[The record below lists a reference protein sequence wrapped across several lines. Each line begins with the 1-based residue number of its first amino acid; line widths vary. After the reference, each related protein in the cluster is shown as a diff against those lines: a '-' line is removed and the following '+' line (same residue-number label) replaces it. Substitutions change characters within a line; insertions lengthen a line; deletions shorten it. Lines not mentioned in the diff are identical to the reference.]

1 MVNLK
6 RYGIPLALDE
16 VVQFHK
22 KNMPLPDFSFSI
34 TFDDGF
40 ENNYSIAR
48 PILEKLSI
56 PATFYVSTNLIDK
69 NLMTWID
76 QIEYCI
82 DQINSK
88 TLLLPWSNV
97 PFIISSKK
105 TKIKFLNYLRQ
116 ILKKRSSYLSIE
128 KISEIYFFSN
138 VESI

>member
-1 MVNLK
+1 
-6 RYGIPLALDE
+6 
-16 VVQFHK
+16 
-22 KNMPLPDFSFSI
+22 MPLPDFSFSI

-88 TLLLPWSNV
+88 NSRLTLEQCAFYN
-97 PFIISSKK
+97 I
-105 TKIKFLNYLRQ
+105 
-116 ILKKRSSYLSIE
+116 IE
-128 KISEIYFFSN
+128 KDKN
-138 VESI
+138 